1 MLGLD
6 KLGPGS
12 ILVVLIA
19 GGWLTAWAEWARVRV
34 AVQACGCLVTL
45 AGLWRSGI
53 MVRLGPGPTC
63 SPSRLKPGASG
74 RCPPG
79 PAEYVVSHFRPGPPG
94 SGFGCVTF
102 LSGRH
107 ESDTGP
113 IGRGCY
119 WAWATRPSPW
129 SSGEARSGTGGLV
142 GE

>member
-63 SPSRLKPGASG
+63 SPGRLKPGASG

-79 PAEYVVSHFRPGPPG
+79 PAEYVVPRPDGRAPEGGDRASGG
-94 SGFGCVTF
+94 SEVRPLELGLT
-102 LSGRH
+102 S
-107 ESDTGP
+107 SS
-113 IGRGCY
+113 
-119 WAWATRPSPW
+119 WA
-129 SSGEARSGTGGLV
+129 E
-142 GE
+142 

>member
-1 MLGLD
+1 
-6 KLGPGS
+6 
-12 ILVVLIA
+12 
-19 GGWLTAWAEWARVRV
+19 
-34 AVQACGCLVTL
+34 
-45 AGLWRSGI
+45 

-107 ESDTGP
+107 ESDTELV
-113 IGRGCY
+113 GRGCY
-119 WAWATRPSPW
+119 WAWMTRPSPW
-129 SSGEARSGTGGLV
+129 SSGVVRACRRWVGRGVTSRSASPQPATRFGGRDPEVDDEVSSVPDTLRP
-142 GE
+142 

>member
-53 MVRLGPGPTC
+53 MVRLGPRPDVLT
-63 SPSRLKPGASG
+63 
-74 RCPPG
+74 G
-79 PAEYVVSHFRPGPPG
+79 PAGTRGKWEMSSWSRGVRSATPGWSG
-94 SGFGCVTF
+94 SR
-102 LSGRH
+102 GR
-107 ESDTGP
+107 
-113 IGRGCY
+113 
-119 WAWATRPSPW
+119 
-129 SSGEARSGTGGLV
+129 
-142 GE
+142 